1 MQQIDESIA
10 RLTAEEMRE
19 RLKETDETFKPS
31 PTETE
36 ARAHARRASR
46 PQSERR
52 KIPKGTFKR
61 RQRV

>member
-19 RLKETDETFKPS
+19 RLREAGETFEPS
-31 PTETE
+31 PTIAE

-52 KIPKGTFKR
+52 KIPKGTFMR
-61 RQRV
+61 RVRV

>member
-10 RLTAEEMRE
+10 KLSHEEMRE
-19 RLKETDETFKPS
+19 RLRETEEAFKPS
-31 PTETE
+31 PTKAE

-52 KIPKGTFKR
+52 KIPKGTFMR
-61 RQRV
+61 RVRV